1 MSFYKYTKLEVKSR
15 LPEIIFT
22 IFPLLCGFTI
32 SVFPNK
38 YHKGPIDWKGKGRN
52 IEHLATSNFY
62 LNSMNAGI
70 CWLWQK
76 CQKQML
82 GNKKINSLP
91 SLHNWE
97 GDALYLVRF
106 PNCIVYSWVYNT
118 QKTVKNFF
126 DCFHSLHQA
135 MHWYVSI
142 RIGIFR
148 VSSPGSNWK
157 NFFSFTQFEVTAIL
171 LPPPNL

>member
-1 MSFYKYTKLEVKSR
+1 MRSENVSTENCGASFPGLVCHTVLSHWVSNTVCHSAATTRDNLYRTGGLYHSLIHEGHPSVLAQSVAWKISR
-15 LPEIIFT
+15 M
-22 IFPLLCGFTI
+22 
-32 SVFPNK
+32 
-38 YHKGPIDWKGKGRN
+38 WK
-52 IEHLATSNFY
+52 
-62 LNSMNAGI
+62 
-70 CWLWQK
+70 
-76 CQKQML
+76 
-82 GNKKINSLP
+82 
-91 SLHNWE
+91 
-97 GDALYLVRF
+97 DLVRF

-118 QKTVKNFF
+118 QKTVKFFF

>member
-15 LPEIIFT
+15 LSEIIFT

-62 LNSMNAGI
+62 LNGMNAGT

-97 GDALYLVRF
+97 GDALYPAFITTMIWTNISTPKDYSV
-106 PNCIVYSWVYNT
+106 CII
-118 QKTVKNFF
+118 
-126 DCFHSLHQA
+126 L
-135 MHWYVSI
+135 SI
-142 RIGIFR
+142 GY
-148 VSSPGSNWK
+148 
-157 NFFSFTQFEVTAIL
+157 
-171 LPPPNL
+171 